1 MIDKVEHK
9 IEEIANKNQSFLDSG
24 KIVPLSEEWPFSTN
38 GLYLLIASQGCGK
51 SRFIIKHILMA
62 DTINDGNPY
71 YSLICYCS
79 TSGEMDRTVQSYL
92 ESGIIKTPLIQV
104 PDTELL
110 DFLNKHLHRKKKY
123 YSMIEYLQRKVIT
136 PTLQHSIDKHSLK
149 VTVPKRSSLKP
160 LVTRRQYSERQ
171 LPDHLI
177 SVMEENNIEYVEI
190 VNKPKLINYITQ
202 KIMQYD
208 VHRTI
213 LPLLVVLDDFASHKL
228 IERRETPLC
237 KLMTK
242 CRHNHCTFMIAVQT
256 AKHVNKTI
264 RRMATDIV
272 LWQGVSEEDFDD
284 VMKEISYAYPKE
296 EIWDVYRI
304 LPSQYSY
311 LQLNVKNR
319 SWTVE
324 RVEI

>member
-1 MIDKVEHK
+1 MI
-9 IEEIANKNQSFLDSG
+9 G
-24 KIVPLSEEWPFSTN
+24 
-38 GLYLLIASQGCGK
+38 
-51 SRFIIKHILMA
+51 
-62 DTINDGNPY
+62 
-71 YSLICYCS
+71 
-79 TSGEMDRTVQSYL
+79 
-92 ESGIIKTPLIQV
+92 
-104 PDTELL
+104 
-110 DFLNKHLHRKKKY
+110 
-123 YSMIEYLQRKVIT
+123 YLQRKVIT
-136 PTLQHSIDKHSLK
+136 PSLQHSIEKHSLK
-149 VTVPKRSSLKP
+149 VTVPKRSNLSPK
-160 LVTRRQYSERQ
+160 VTRPQVAASMKTP

-177 SVMEENNIEYVEI
+177 SVMEEDNIQYVDI
-190 VNKPKLINYITQ
+190 VNKPELLNYITQ

-208 VHRTI
+208 VHRTV

-242 CRHNHCTFMIAVQT
+242 CIHNHCTFMIAVQT

-296 EIWDVYRI
+296 EIWDVYRT

-319 SWTVE
+319 SWRVE